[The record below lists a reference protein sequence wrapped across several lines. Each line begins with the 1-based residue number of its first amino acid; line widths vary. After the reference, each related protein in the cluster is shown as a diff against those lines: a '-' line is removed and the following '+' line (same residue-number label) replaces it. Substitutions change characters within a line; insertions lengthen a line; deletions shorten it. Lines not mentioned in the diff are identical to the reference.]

1 MALTPSR
8 LAINEQSMKT
18 RTFGSTHKA
27 VPIIGQGTWNF
38 PQLGPGVEA
47 AKLALR
53 QGIELGMIHIDTAE
67 MYGSGRSEEIIGEAI
82 QGLPREKLFIVSKVL
97 PSNATYKGTIKAC
110 ESSLKR
116 LKTDYMD
123 CFLLHW
129 RGSNPLEETMR
140 AMEQLV
146 SDGKIRSLG
155 VSNFNVDDL
164 EEARG
169 YLHKEKIA
177 CNQVLYNLGERG
189 IERRLIPYCEKHE
202 IAVVGYTPFGHM
214 PAASSAGGKVLTELA
229 KKHNSTER
237 QIVLSFLVRME
248 ILFAIPKASNPDHV
262 RENAGAAKFKLQTS
276 DIDAIDAISPA
287 PSKDVPLAT
296 G

>member
-1 MALTPSR
+1 MKSR
-8 LAINEQSMKT
+8 K
-18 RTFGSTHKA
+18 FGSTHKA
-27 VPIIGQGTWNF
+27 IPIIGQGTWNF
-38 PQLGPGVEA
+38 PQLGAGAEA
-47 AKLALR
+47 SKLALQR
-53 QGIELGMIHIDTAE
+53 GIELGMVHIDTAE
-67 MYGSGRSEEIIGEAI
+67 MYGSGRSEEIIAEAI
-82 QGLPREKLFIVSKVL
+82 NGLPREKLFIVSKVL

-129 RGSNPLEETMR
+129 RGSHPLEQTMS

-146 SDGKIRSLG
+146 ADGKIRSLG
-155 VSNFNVDDL
+155 VSNFDVDDL

-169 YLHKEKIA
+169 HLRKETIA

-214 PAASSAGGKVLTELA
+214 PGAGTAGGKVLTQLA
-229 KKHNSTER
+229 QKHNATER
-237 QIVLSFLVRME
+237 QIVLAFLVRME

-262 RENAGAAKFKLQTS
+262 RENAGAAKIRLEAS
-276 DIDAIDAISPA
+276 DIDSINTASPA
-287 PSKDVPLAT
+287 PTRDLPLAT